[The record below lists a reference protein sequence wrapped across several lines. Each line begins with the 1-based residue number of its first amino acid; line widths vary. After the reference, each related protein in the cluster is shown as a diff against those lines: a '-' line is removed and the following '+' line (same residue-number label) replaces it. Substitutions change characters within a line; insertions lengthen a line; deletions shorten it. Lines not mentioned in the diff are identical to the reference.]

1 MLNVTITKGISGSGK
16 TTWAKE
22 QVKANPGSTVIVCK
36 DDIRN
41 MLWDGGYSKG
51 REYLVKLCRNNL
63 ICAALSDGKHVISA
77 DTNFG
82 TNEQEVRDVVA
93 DWAKANNAQVQIHVQ
108 DFTEV
113 PLIVCITQDAQRA
126 KPLGESVIREQ
137 YRRWICKDPVVLEQ
151 DQSLPL
157 SIIVDLDGTLCHM
170 HNRSPF
176 EWHKVGEDYVDE
188 IVAQIVKDYYSL
200 GYEIL
205 LVSGRDGV
213 CRAQTRSWLES
224 NNIPRLP

>member
-1 MLNVTITKGISGSGK
+1 
-16 TTWAKE
+16 
-22 QVKANPGSTVIVCK
+22 
-36 DDIRN
+36 
-41 MLWDGGYSKG
+41 
-51 REYLVKLCRNNL
+51 
-63 ICAALSDGKHVISA
+63 
-77 DTNFG
+77 
-82 TNEQEVRDVVA
+82 
-93 DWAKANNAQVQIHVQ
+93 
-108 DFTEV
+108 
-113 PLIVCITQDAQRA
+113 
-126 KPLGESVIREQ
+126 
-137 YRRWICKDPVVLEQ
+137 VVLEQ

-224 NNIPRLP
+224 NNIPFHALFMREENDNRKDSVIKEEIFFREIFGKWNVKFVLDDRDQIVRTWRNIGLKCLQVAEGNF